1 MTSKMNSK
9 PKLYYIYDPM
19 CSWCWGYAPTW
30 HKLKTALEESGITVK
45 YKLGGLAPDSDEPM
59 PEEMQVFLEQTWHKI
74 SAQLGTVFNYD
85 FWQQCQPRRS
95 TYPACRAALI
105 AREHNLEQAM
115 LQGIQTA
122 YYLEAKNPSDLET
135 LTDIAIS
142 IGLDSTE
149 FIKQMHSEKLNQKL
163 MSEIASTRQLPIQGF
178 PSLVLVHN
186 NQVTPIQINYQN
198 WQASYQDIISKSVMR
213 SS

>member
-30 HKLKTALEESGITVK
+30 HKLKNALEESGITVK

-142 IGLDSTE
+142 IGLGSTK
-149 FIKQMHSEKLNQKL
+149 FIKQMHNEKLNQKL

-178 PSLVLVHN
+178 PSLVLVHD
-186 NQVTPIQINYQN
+186 NQVRPIQVDYQN
-198 WQASYQDIISKSVMR
+198 WQASYQDIINDV
-213 SS
+213 